1 MVLCLKT
8 WKSRTLPGYYPYAY
22 IYHRYCRFLGSNL
35 AEFYL
40 NKGFKVSGNDNLVGG
55 ELDNLDL
62 NRINFYQI
70 DCENL
75 NELSKAMKGVDVVCH
90 TAAYAHEGLSSF
102 SPTLIC
108 SNNVTGS
115 TSVFTA
121 AIKIKFE
128 DCLLFF
134 YGQIWEHLNTI

>member
-1 MVLCLKT
+1 MLKSNIDQLPGNYCESVVPDPILNSEVKPFSMMVLCLKT

-22 IYHRYCRFLGSNL
+22 IYHRYCGFLGSNL

-90 TAAYAHEGLSSF
+90 TAAYAHEGLSYSHQ
-102 SPTLIC
+102 L
-108 SNNVTGS
+108 
-115 TSVFTA
+115 
-121 AIKIKFE
+121 
-128 DCLLFF
+128 
-134 YGQIWEHLNTI
+134 